1 MANLK
6 NIQRKIKSVQN
17 TGKITRAMKLV
28 STAKLK
34 RAEELAKSSRE
45 YAAKL
50 NNVLSNI
57 ACNVNK
63 FDISGFGYDAR
74 LFTKSENVKVVDIIF
89 ITSDKGLCGGF
100 NSQTIKAAKNLYF
113 SLKAEGKTV
122 RMRGIGR
129 KGVDNLKF
137 NQIDLADVNIGVSG
151 APSYEKAQK
160 IIAKAFS
167 DFIDGKTDRVVIIY
181 NGFKSMISQEVRE
194 IELLPIDFES
204 VAGTSCT
211 SAISTEPDD
220 SKVIMS
226 SLRQFSD
233 TQPLYTLADDG
244 TLTNNQSGV
253 KYRPNN
259 DIGFYQSITADGK
272 WGDDKLSPGYTVT
285 IGWDNFTRVFTDEG
299 IQKPFFAIFVWTV
312 VFSVLTV
319 ILTVAVGM
327 VLACLVQ
334 WESLKGKAIYRVL
347 LILPYAVPSFISILI
362 FKGLF
367 NQSFGEINMMLSAL
381 FGIKP
386 AWFSDP
392 TTARSM
398 IIIVNTWLGYPYM
411 MILCMGLLK
420 AIPDDLYEASAMDGA
435 GPFQNFFK
443 ITLPLLIKP
452 LTPLMIASFAFNFN
466 NFVLIQLL
474 TNGGPDRL
482 GTTTP
487 AGYTDLLV
495 SYTYRIAFEGGGG
508 QDFGLAAA
516 IATLIFLLVGAL
528 AIVNLKATR
537 MKFD

>member
-167 DFIDGKTDRVVIIY
+167 DFIDGKTV
-181 NGFKSMISQEVRE
+181 
-194 IELLPIDFES
+194 EL
-204 VAGTSCT
+204 
-211 SAISTEPDD
+211 
-220 SKVIMS
+220 
-226 SLRQFSD
+226 
-233 TQPLYTLADDG
+233 
-244 TLTNNQSGV
+244 
-253 KYRPNN
+253 
-259 DIGFYQSITADGK
+259 
-272 WGDDKLSPGYTVT
+272 
-285 IGWDNFTRVFTDEG
+285 
-299 IQKPFFAIFVWTV
+299 
-312 VFSVLTV
+312 
-319 ILTVAVGM
+319 
-327 VLACLVQ
+327 
-334 WESLKGKAIYRVL
+334 
-347 LILPYAVPSFISILI
+347 
-362 FKGLF
+362 
-367 NQSFGEINMMLSAL
+367 
-381 FGIKP
+381 
-386 AWFSDP
+386 
-392 TTARSM
+392 
-398 IIIVNTWLGYPYM
+398 
-411 MILCMGLLK
+411 
-420 AIPDDLYEASAMDGA
+420 
-435 GPFQNFFK
+435 
-443 ITLPLLIKP
+443 
-452 LTPLMIASFAFNFN
+452 
-466 NFVLIQLL
+466 
-474 TNGGPDRL
+474 
-482 GTTTP
+482 
-487 AGYTDLLV
+487 
-495 SYTYRIAFEGGGG
+495 
-508 QDFGLAAA
+508 
-516 IATLIFLLVGAL
+516 
-528 AIVNLKATR
+528 
-537 MKFD
+537 

>member
-1 MANLK
+1 MLF
-6 NIQRKIKSVQN
+6 RSSVQN

-74 LFTKSENVKVVDIIF
+74 LFTKSENEKVVDIIF

-220 SKVIMS
+220 SKVILD
-226 SLRQFSD
+226 SLIQKYIEFNLYYSLIDSLAAEHASRVQAMDAANRNAKEMVSNLTVQYNKARQAAI
-233 TQPLYTLADDG
+233 TTELIEII
-244 TLTNNQSGV
+244 SGV
-253 KYRPNN
+253 E
-259 DIGFYQSITADGK
+259 A
-272 WGDDKLSPGYTVT
+272 
-285 IGWDNFTRVFTDEG
+285 
-299 IQKPFFAIFVWTV
+299 
-312 VFSVLTV
+312 
-319 ILTVAVGM
+319 
-327 VLACLVQ
+327 
-334 WESLKGKAIYRVL
+334 LK
-347 LILPYAVPSFISILI
+347 
-362 FKGLF
+362 
-367 NQSFGEINMMLSAL
+367 
-381 FGIKP
+381 
-386 AWFSDP
+386 
-392 TTARSM
+392 
-398 IIIVNTWLGYPYM
+398 
-411 MILCMGLLK
+411 
-420 AIPDDLYEASAMDGA
+420 
-435 GPFQNFFK
+435 
-443 ITLPLLIKP
+443 
-452 LTPLMIASFAFNFN
+452 
-466 NFVLIQLL
+466 
-474 TNGGPDRL
+474 
-482 GTTTP
+482 
-487 AGYTDLLV
+487 
-495 SYTYRIAFEGGGG
+495 
-508 QDFGLAAA
+508 
-516 IATLIFLLVGAL
+516 
-528 AIVNLKATR
+528 
-537 MKFD
+537 

>member
-50 NNVLSNI
+50 NDVLSNI

-74 LFTKSENVKVVDIIF
+74 LFTKSENEKVVDIIF

-220 SKVIMS
+220 SKIILD
-226 SLRQFSD
+226 SLIQKYIEFNLYYSLIDSLAAEHASRVQAMDAANRNAKEMVSNLTVQYNKARQE
-233 TQPLYTLADDG
+233 
-244 TLTNNQSGV
+244 
-253 KYRPNN
+253 
-259 DIGFYQSITADGK
+259 SIT
-272 WGDDKLSPGYTVT
+272 T
-285 IGWDNFTRVFTDEG
+285 E
-299 IQKPFFAIFVWTV
+299 
-312 VFSVLTV
+312 LTE
-319 ILTVAVGM
+319 IISGM
-327 VLACLVQ
+327 
-334 WESLKGKAIYRVL
+334 ESLK
-347 LILPYAVPSFISILI
+347 
-362 FKGLF
+362 
-367 NQSFGEINMMLSAL
+367 
-381 FGIKP
+381 
-386 AWFSDP
+386 
-392 TTARSM
+392 
-398 IIIVNTWLGYPYM
+398 
-411 MILCMGLLK
+411 
-420 AIPDDLYEASAMDGA
+420 
-435 GPFQNFFK
+435 
-443 ITLPLLIKP
+443 
-452 LTPLMIASFAFNFN
+452 
-466 NFVLIQLL
+466 
-474 TNGGPDRL
+474 
-482 GTTTP
+482 
-487 AGYTDLLV
+487 
-495 SYTYRIAFEGGGG
+495 
-508 QDFGLAAA
+508 
-516 IATLIFLLVGAL
+516 
-528 AIVNLKATR
+528 
-537 MKFD
+537 